1 MPRLFRPDVLLF
13 SLSLLV
19 ACGGSEDSGTGPGAS
34 DAAADTGADAG
45 ADAGFTPAPI
55 DPISGYAHSEF
66 QADDVPIEL
75 THGLLKTL
83 EPGEAGIEGRTFPEA
98 SYLLVLADVPIGCEQ
113 DIDTWRSKVRV
124 TMYFNLMQPLPAV
137 GLYPE
142 VVWVDRHPKESIRFS
157 VNASSRGISGT
168 LSEFAEGVA
177 SGTVESDGA
186 GRTYFSGSFE
196 AVVCPD

>member
-1 MPRLFRPDVLLF
+1 VLLF

-19 ACGGSEDSGTGPGAS
+19 ACDGSEDSGTGPGAS

-45 ADAGFTPAPI
+45 AAAGADASFTAAPI
-55 DPISGYAHSEF
+55 DPIVGYAHSEF
-66 QADDVPIEL
+66 QADDVPFEL

-83 EPGEAGIEGRTFPEA
+83 EPGDEGIEGRTFPEA

-113 DIDTWRSKVRV
+113 EIDTWHSEQRV
-124 TMYFNLMQPLPAV
+124 TMYFNLTHPLPAV

-142 VVWVDRHPKESIRFS
+142 VAWVDRHPEQRNRFS
-157 VNASSRGISGT
+157 VKASSGGISGT
-168 LSEFAEGVA
+168 LSEVAEGVA
-177 SGTVESDGA
+177 SGTVKSDGA
-186 GRTYFSGSFE
+186 ARTYFSGNFE